1 MSFYNVTNNDYFS
14 SFFGNSGIN
23 GTSSYS
29 NFLGDYYAVQNGSYL
44 KLAKK
49 FYANSSKGEAESA
62 KTDEKSIELV
72 KSSAQEAI
80 NSLNK
85 LMDDSLF
92 KKVEMTD
99 KDGNKVVDYDKDKIL
114 DKLKTF
120 VEDYNSVIEGAGEMD
135 GDSSLRAG
143 VRMVDQLKV
152 YKSSLSQIGINVEA
166 DNTLKI
172 DEEAFKAADMTDM
185 KSLFTGSVSM
195 AKNMQSKLLQVYSA
209 TNMDLNS
216 TSGLYSSQAIKNVTI
231 GSMFDS
237 LL

>member
-14 SFFGNSGIN
+14 SFFGNTGVN
-23 GTSSYS
+23 GTSSNN
-29 NFLGDYYAVQNGSYL
+29 NFLGDYYAVQNGSYY

-49 FYANSSKGEAESA
+49 FYANSSKDETEGA
-62 KTDEKSIELV
+62 KVDEKSIELV

-120 VEDYNSVIEGAGEMD
+120 VEDYNSLVEDAGEMD
-135 GDSSLRAG
+135 GDNSLKAG

-152 YKSSLSQIGINVEA
+152 YRSSLAQIGINNEG

-172 DEEAFKAADMTDM
+172 DEEAFKTADMTDV
-185 KSLFTGSVSM
+185 KSLFTGNVSM

-209 TNMDLNS
+209 TNVDLNS

-231 GSMFDS
+231 GNMFDS